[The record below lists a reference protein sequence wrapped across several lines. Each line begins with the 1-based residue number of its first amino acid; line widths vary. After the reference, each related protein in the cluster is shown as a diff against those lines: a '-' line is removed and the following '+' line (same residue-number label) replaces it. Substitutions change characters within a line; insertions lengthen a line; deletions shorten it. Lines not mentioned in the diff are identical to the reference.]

1 MQSLP
6 EDYSI
11 TRSARDEIP
20 ALIAVDLAAGAL
32 FAETGLLSEEA
43 LGDHV
48 PEEVFEH
55 ALEENDL
62 LVARDARGQPIGF
75 ALTSQRGGTL
85 YLDQISVH
93 PDHGRK
99 GLGRALIARVIEAA
113 RERKLRCIT
122 LSTFRDLAWNG
133 PYYRTLGFREI
144 PQAKMAGWMRE
155 LEKVQSASLDVSQ
168 RCFMM
173 RKVRWL

>member
-20 ALIAVDLAAGAL
+20 ALIAVDLAAGGL
-32 FAETGLLSEEA
+32 FADTGLLSAEA
-43 LGDHV
+43 LADHV
-48 PEEVFEH
+48 PAEVFEH

-62 LVARDARGQPIGF
+62 LVARDRKGRPVGF

-93 PDHGRK
+93 PDHGRR
-99 GLGRALIARVIEAA
+99 GLGRALIARLADEA
-113 RERKLRCIT
+113 RTRKLRCIT

-133 PYYRTLGFREI
+133 PYYRSLGFREI
-144 PQAKMAGWMRE
+144 PQAKMAGWMRD
-155 LEKVQSASLDVSQ
+155 LESVQAASLDVSQ
-168 RCFMM
+168 RCFMI
-173 RKVRWL
+173 RKVKWL

>member
-1 MQSLP
+1 MQTLP
-6 EDYSI
+6 KDYSI
-11 TRSARDEIP
+11 TRSAGDEIP
-20 ALIAVDLAAGAL
+20 VLIAIDLAAGAL
-32 FAETGLLSEEA
+32 FVDTGLLSEEA
-43 LGDHV
+43 LADHV

-55 ALEENDL
+55 ALKENDL
-62 LVARDARGQPIGF
+62 IVARDAKGQPVGF

-99 GLGRALIARVIEAA
+99 GLGRALIARVVGEA

-144 PQAKMAGWMRE
+144 PQSKMADWMRA
-155 LEKVQSASLDVSQ
+155 LEKVQAASLDVSQ

-173 RKVRWL
+173 RKVGWL

>member
-1 MQSLP
+1 MQTLP

-11 TRSARDEIP
+11 TRSAADEIP
-20 ALIAVDLAAGAL
+20 ALIAIDLAAGAL
-32 FAETGLLSEEA
+32 FAETGLLSDDA
-43 LGDHV
+43 LADHV

-62 LVARDARGQPIGF
+62 IVARDPKGRPVGF

-85 YLDQISVH
+85 YLDQISVD
-93 PDHGRK
+93 PGHGRK
-99 GLGRALIARVIEAA
+99 GLGRALIARLVEEA

-122 LSTFRDLAWNG
+122 LSTFRDIAWNG

-144 PQAKMAGWMRE
+144 PQAKIADWMRD
-155 LEKVQSASLDVSQ
+155 LEKVQATSLDISK

-173 RKVRWL
+173 RRIGWL